1 MLKIKIMTYE
11 KVVFKLLEVL
21 IVDSGLFIQFK

>member
-21 IVDSGLFIQFK
+21 IVDSGLFIQLK